1 MFSRSTGE
9 TDELLGGSAAAIGSG
24 GARRGT
30 VTVNRGHLYYGDPAS
45 ANPPPAASS
54 GRRYQG
60 GVSFEDTLADVED
73 SSASSSDGEY
83 SYVEDSSPAF
93 RHIERRAR
101 REQSGLGSTAKRD
114 RARRG
119 EGGGFGMWTAV
130 FTIAV
135 CAVLAVVGLIVGGG
149 VPAESLPVPAGV
161 LEVFQVNAPGVSVS
175 KDLDENL
182 SQKEKSIKDVRASH
196 TSESHE
202 DEDEKE
208 TKETKE
214 AKEEEEEKSKTKRHE
229 EGDDDDDLVLLGHD
243 ERDFVAVSEAADAD
257 SNVLTVASKAPRRAG
272 ADASKF
278 LSADYDD
285 ERPRRRKL

>member
-9 TDELLGGSAAAIGSG
+9 TDELLGGSAAALGSG

-60 GVSFEDTLADVED
+60 GVSFEDTLVDVGD

-101 REQSGLGSTAKRD
+101 REQSGLGSTARGD

-119 EGGGFGMWTAV
+119 EGGGFGVWTAV

-135 CAVLAVVGLIVGGG
+135 CAVLAVVGLVAGG
-149 VPAESLPVPAGV
+149 VVPVESLPVPAGV
-161 LEVFQVNAPGVSVS
+161 LEAFQVNAPGIAVSE
-175 KDLDENL
+175 DMDENL
-182 SQKEKSIKDVRASH
+182 SQKEKSVVDVRASH
-196 TSESHE
+196 ASKSREEEEEET
-202 DEDEKE
+202 KE
-208 TKETKE
+208 TKETK
-214 AKEEEEEKSKTKRHE
+214 AKSKRQE
-229 EGDDDDDLVLLGHD
+229 DDDDDDLVLLGRD
-243 ERDFVAVSEAADAD
+243 ERDFVAAADAD
-257 SNVLTVASKAPRRAG
+257 SNEPTAASKVPRRAG

-285 ERPRRRKL
+285 ARTRTKR

>member
-9 TDELLGGSAAAIGSG
+9 TDELLGGSAAALGSG

-60 GVSFEDTLADVED
+60 GVSFEDTLVDVGD

-101 REQSGLGSTAKRD
+101 REQSGLGSTARGD

-119 EGGGFGMWTAV
+119 EGGGFGVWTAV

-135 CAVLAVVGLIVGGG
+135 CAVLAVVGLVAGG
-149 VPAESLPVPAGV
+149 VVPVESLPVPAGV
-161 LEVFQVNAPGVSVS
+161 LEAFQVNAPGIAVSE
-175 KDLDENL
+175 DMDENL
-182 SQKEKSIKDVRASH
+182 SQKEKSVVDVRASH
-196 TSESHE
+196 ASKSREEEEEET
-202 DEDEKE
+202 KE
-208 TKETKE
+208 TKETK
-214 AKEEEEEKSKTKRHE
+214 AKSKRQE
-229 EGDDDDDLVLLGHD
+229 DDDDDDLVLLGRD
-243 ERDFVAVSEAADAD
+243 ERDFVAAADAD
-257 SNVLTVASKAPRRAG
+257 SNEPTAASKVARRAG

-285 ERPRRRKL
+285 ARTRTKR

>member
-9 TDELLGGSAAAIGSG
+9 TDELLGGSAAALGSG

-60 GVSFEDTLADVED
+60 GVSFEDTLVDVGD

-101 REQSGLGSTAKRD
+101 REQSGLGSTARGD

-119 EGGGFGMWTAV
+119 GGGGFGVWTAV

-135 CAVLAVVGLIVGGG
+135 CAVLAVVGLIVGG
-149 VPAESLPVPAGV
+149 VIPAESLPVPAGV
-161 LEVFQVNAPGVSVS
+161 LEAFQVNAPGIAASE
-175 KDLDENL
+175 DMDENL
-182 SQKEKSIKDVRASH
+182 SQKEKSVRDVRASH
-196 TSESHE
+196 ASTSSREE
-202 DEDEKE
+202 EKEEEKE

-214 AKEEEEEKSKTKRHE
+214 KEEEEHEAKSKRRE
-229 EGDDDDDLVLLGHD
+229 DDDDDDEVVLLGRD
-243 ERDFVAVSEAADAD
+243 ERDFVAAADVD
-257 SNVLTVASKAPRRAG
+257 SNEPTAASKVPRRAG

-285 ERPRRRKL
+285 ARTRTKR

>member
-9 TDELLGGSAAAIGSG
+9 TDELLGGSAAALGSG

-60 GVSFEDTLADVED
+60 GVSFEDTLVDVGD

-101 REQSGLGSTAKRD
+101 REQSGLGSTARGD

-119 EGGGFGMWTAV
+119 EGGGFGVWTAV

-135 CAVLAVVGLIVGGG
+135 CAVLAVVGLIVGG
-149 VPAESLPVPAGV
+149 VIPAESLPVPAGV
-161 LEVFQVNAPGVSVS
+161 LQAFQVSAPGIAKSD
-175 KDLDENL
+175 DLDENL
-182 SQKEKSIKDVRASH
+182 SQKEKSVRDVRASH
-196 TSESHE
+196 ASTSSREE
-202 DEDEKE
+202 EKEEEKE

-214 AKEEEEEKSKTKRHE
+214 KEEEEHEAKSKRRE
-229 EGDDDDDLVLLGHD
+229 DDDDDDEVVLLGRD
-243 ERDFVAVSEAADAD
+243 ERDFVAASKAADAE
-257 SNVLTVASKAPRRAG
+257 SREPAAGSKAPRRAG
-272 ADASKF
+272 VKS

-285 ERPRRRKL
+285 ARTRAKR

>member
-9 TDELLGGSAAAIGSG
+9 TDELLGGSAAALGSG

-60 GVSFEDTLADVED
+60 GVSFEDTLVDVGD

-101 REQSGLGSTAKRD
+101 REQSGLGSTARGD

-119 EGGGFGMWTAV
+119 EGGGFGVWTAV

-135 CAVLAVVGLIVGGG
+135 CAVLAVVGLVAGG
-149 VPAESLPVPAGV
+149 VVPVESLPVPAGV
-161 LEVFQVNAPGVSVS
+161 LEAFQENAPGIAASE
-175 KDLDENL
+175 DMDENL
-182 SQKEKSIKDVRASH
+182 SQKEKSVVDVRASH
-196 TSESHE
+196 ASKSREEEEEETKETKE
-202 DEDEKE
+202 MKE
-208 TKETKE
+208 TKETK
-214 AKEEEEEKSKTKRHE
+214 AKSKRQE
-229 EGDDDDDLVLLGHD
+229 DDDDDDDLVLLGRD
-243 ERDFVAVSEAADAD
+243 ERDFVAAANAD
-257 SNVLTVASKAPRRAG
+257 SNEPTAVSKVPRRAG

-278 LSADYDD
+278 LSPDYDD
-285 ERPRRRKL
+285 ARTRTKR

>member
-9 TDELLGGSAAAIGSG
+9 TDELLGGSAAALGSG

-60 GVSFEDTLADVED
+60 GVSFEDTLVDVGD

-101 REQSGLGSTAKRD
+101 REQSGLGSTARGD

-119 EGGGFGMWTAV
+119 EGGGFGVWTAV

-135 CAVLAVVGLIVGGG
+135 CAVPLG
-149 VPAESLPVPAGV
+149 
-161 LEVFQVNAPGVSVS
+161 APG
-175 KDLDENL
+175 KC
-182 SQKEKSIKDVRASH
+182 
-196 TSESHE
+196 
-202 DEDEKE
+202 
-208 TKETKE
+208 
-214 AKEEEEEKSKTKRHE
+214 
-229 EGDDDDDLVLLGHD
+229 
-243 ERDFVAVSEAADAD
+243 
-257 SNVLTVASKAPRRAG
+257 P
-272 ADASKF
+272 
-278 LSADYDD
+278 
-285 ERPRRRKL
+285 